1 VSHPE
6 RTRGTSDNT
15 RLSILLWH
23 WPYGKA
29 YPLNGNVCLDLF
41 KIPGCE
47 VLDRR
52 SEFSKVDVVV
62 FHQRELAT
70 KKEKLPLNLERPHRQ
85 RWVWLSLEAPE
96 NNGNLQPF
104 ANLFN
109 LTMSY
114 RRDADITVPYAT
126 STDITKEAKLTVSS
140 MPLEAVEERI
150 SERSSSHSAGADP
163 LTYMQELAAD
173 KERYE
178 DFFRWRQEW
187 RVKLYVDWRERLCKI
202 CTQSLPQRKVYSDL
216 HKWYNV

>member
-1 VSHPE
+1 YFISRPHNRGPM
-6 RTRGTSDNT
+6 RSTRTSDNT

-126 STDITKEAKLTVSS
+126 STDITKE
-140 MPLEAVEERI
+140 
-150 SERSSSHSAGADP
+150 RSSSHSAGADP
-163 LTYMQELAAD
+163 CGLQGCCSDLVTYMQELAAD